1 MDNRVSKALVLYIDE
16 MFKKDFKTIS
26 EGDLSDRID
35 KVIQIFRFIDEKDV
49 FEGFYKNSF
58 AKRLLDTRHINEDI
72 ERTIVLKLKQEC
84 GFQFTQRLEVMF
96 KDMKMSDELMV
107 EFRQTPSAKNLPI
120 ELNVKVLTQG
130 HWPNER
136 QEVNMQLVQLPK
148 EITNTMTAFTQFY
161 FSKFNNGRNLN
172 WKLSEGQAELRGTFN
187 NRQHYEF

>member
-1 MDNRVSKALVLYIDE
+1 VSKALVLYIDE

-172 WKLSEGQAELRGTFN
+172 WKLSEGQAELRGNFN